1 MTWIA
6 NQLLHINAIA
16 DQRDS
21 STSGRAKKGRPI
33 KVTSHSKQAIY
44 ARSYRQRNKQ
54 ALLDFEKCVEFQKRE
69 IAALKLKNAQIVREL
84 EHMKHNFECAQRLL
98 SQQIGICETLAS
110 IINVR
115 FRSQQQKVNE
125 ANANCGLQCS
135 FETPEQVTFDDSTNN
150 FTSLSDKEKTSV
162 EEASIELNTGS
173 FIQSSLDSSSDV
185 YWCARSTEISNNSG
199 TSTSA
204 QLRLQPQLMDE
215 KILHVSDTANVAT
228 INSENICDATNV
240 DVNSISNEFD
250 SDSSNVRS
258 DGNISKDI
266 ARMEL
271 EMLDDELAYFDN
283 WILL

>member
-1 MTWIA
+1 ME
-6 NQLLHINAIA
+6 HILDSDHPSKSVCIDPIGMNTTDLFPLSLINDHSNSPQYYA
-16 DQRDS
+16 DRS
-21 STSGRAKKGRPI
+21 SP
-33 KVTSHSKQAIY
+33 
-44 ARSYRQRNKQ
+44 
-54 ALLDFEKCVEFQKRE
+54 FE
-69 IAALKLKNAQIVREL
+69 N
-84 EHMKHNFECAQRLL
+84 
-98 SQQIGICETLAS
+98 
-110 IINVR
+110 
-115 FRSQQQKVNE
+115 
-125 ANANCGLQCS
+125 
-135 FETPEQVTFDDSTNN
+135 
-150 FTSLSDKEKTSV
+150 
-162 EEASIELNTGS
+162 GS

-228 INSENICDATNV
+228 INSENIYDATNV